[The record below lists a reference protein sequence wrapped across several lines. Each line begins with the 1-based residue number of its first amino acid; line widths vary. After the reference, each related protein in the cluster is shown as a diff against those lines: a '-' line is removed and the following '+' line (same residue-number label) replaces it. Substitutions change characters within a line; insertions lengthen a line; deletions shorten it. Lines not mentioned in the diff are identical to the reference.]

1 MWGLNLQF
9 GVGGVANLAYVV
21 VVAAGAYTYAVLT
34 LGPPAASGGFQHY
47 VLGLRLPFPVA
58 LASAGLAGGVTG
70 VLIGVTGLKRLRQDY
85 QAMVMLVV
93 SLMAGTVVAAD
104 TGLFNGNAGL
114 SLIPNPISGVSGM
127 TSGWPYVGI
136 VAACCLIGFVVL
148 RRFTTGPM
156 GRALRAVRDDETA
169 AAAIGK
175 DVVRLRL
182 VVQAAGGVFAG
193 LSGALLV
200 AFIGGWSPAA
210 WAPVETLALL
220 TAVIVG
226 GMGSDAGATVGTLVV
241 TVLLLQGVQFLPEIR
256 SHPGLKEALG
266 WMTLGAV
273 TIAFIWVRP
282 QGIVPERR
290 PRHGREAP
298 PTHVGR
304 IEPLPPPASR
314 PGAGGEAILEV
325 ERLVRRFGGVAAVDG
340 ASFTVRRGSIT
351 GLIGPNGAGKS
362 TALSVISG
370 FMEPGG
376 GAVRFDGADVTG
388 RPAHEL
394 ARRGLVRTFQLAR
407 EFRGLTTLENLLVA
421 APGQRGEGAPGVLAG
436 RRYWGGQ
443 ERELVA
449 RARGL
454 LAMFGMADREDEPA
468 RNLSGGQKRALE
480 VMRAL
485 MTRPRL
491 LLLDEPMAGLS
502 PRLAERLEEVLLQL
516 QRQGLSV
523 LLVEHELDV
532 VDRLC
537 EQVVVMAQGRV
548 ISTGRMAELR
558 TRREVQDAYVLG

>member
-1 MWGLNLQF
+1 
-9 GVGGVANLAYVV
+9 VGGVANLAYVV
-21 VVAAGAYTYAVLT
+21 MVAAGAYTYAVLT

-47 VLGLRLPFPVA
+47 VLGLRLPFPAA
-58 LASAGLAGGVTG
+58 LAAAGLAGGLIG
-70 VLIGVTGLKRLRQDY
+70 VLIGVTGLERLRQDY

-136 VAACCLIGFVVL
+136 VAACCLVGFIAL

-156 GRALRAVRDDETA
+156 GRALRALRDDETA

-182 VVQAAGGVFAG
+182 VVQAVGGVLAG
-193 LSGALLV
+193 LRGALLV

-226 GMGSDAGATVGTLVV
+226 GMGSDIGATVGTLVV
-241 TVLLLQGVQFLPEIR
+241 TILLLQGVQFLPEIR

-266 WMTLGAV
+266 WMVLGAV
-273 TIAFIWVRP
+273 TIAFVWVRP

-290 PRHGREAP
+290 PRYEREVS
-298 PTHVGR
+298 PTHLGR
-304 IEPLPPPASR
+304 VEPVPPR
-314 PGAGGEAILEV
+314 PEAGAEAILEV
-325 ERLVRRFGGVAAVDG
+325 ERLMRRFGGVAAVDG
-340 ASFTVRRGSIT
+340 VSFTVRRGSIT

-370 FMEPGG
+370 FLQPSGDS
-376 GAVRFDGADVTG
+376 VRFEGTDVTG
-388 RPAHEL
+388 QPAHEL

-421 APGQRGEGAPGVLAG
+421 APCQRGERALGILAG
-436 RRYWGGQ
+436 GWYWGEQ

-454 LAMFGMADREDEPA
+454 LARFEMADKEDELA

-485 MTRPRL
+485 MTQPRL

-502 PRLAERLEEVLLQL
+502 PRLAERFEEVLLEL
-516 QRQGLSV
+516 RGEGLSV

-537 EQVVVMAQGRV
+537 DHVVVMAQGQV